1 VKEIREEL
9 KKLEE
14 KGQLRKIPAIESKC
28 NGLITIDNKDY
39 INFASNDYLS
49 LSTNIELRNEFLK
62 DSNSLMS
69 SASAR
74 LLTGNS
80 VEYNNLERELAILFK
95 KDACLIFNTGYQ
107 CNLGVISSLC
117 RKGDIIF
124 SDKLNH
130 ASIIDGMK
138 LSEGDFV
145 RFKHLD
151 YENLESLLKSK
162 RNQYKRAIIISESI
176 FSMDGDVADID
187 KLIEL
192 KNKYNCLLMIDEAHA
207 FCAIGKGLIGISDS
221 KDVDIITATFGKALG
236 SFGAFCA
243 SNKEI
248 ISYLTNKA
256 RSFIFSTSIP
266 PINIAWTHWLL
277 TEKQNYLVNQKS
289 KLEKLIKDAHRVLD
303 ELGIDTISKS
313 HIIPIIIGSND
324 DTNKISEKL
333 RSEGYYIP
341 AIRPPTV
348 KEGTSRLRISLTA
361 DTKIEDFEKV
371 IKIIREF

>member
-1 VKEIREEL
+1 MKEIREEL

-80 VEYNNLERELAILFK
+80 VEYNNLERELATLFK

-243 SNKEI
+243 SSNDI

-277 TEKQNYLVNQKS
+277 TEKQNYIVNQKS

-303 ELGIDTISKS
+303 ELGINTISKS